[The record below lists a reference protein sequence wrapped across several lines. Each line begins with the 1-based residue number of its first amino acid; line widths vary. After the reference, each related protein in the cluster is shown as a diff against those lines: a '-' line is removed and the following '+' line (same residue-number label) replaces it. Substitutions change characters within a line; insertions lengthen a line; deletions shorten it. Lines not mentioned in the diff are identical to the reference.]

1 MARRLPPL
9 NALRAYEAAARHHSF
24 TRAADELHVTQAA
37 ISHQVRQLEEWLG
50 RKLFERQGH
59 ALTSTAAG
67 KAYAPEL
74 SRLLDALAGAT
85 ERVAGT
91 DHSLAGPLRITAL
104 PSFVARWLVPR
115 LVRFRSL
122 YPGID
127 LHVTSEVGLHDF
139 ARGDG
144 RDFDLAIRL
153 GLGRWPGLQADLI
166 SRERL
171 SPVCSPTLLV
181 HGAPPLATVAD
192 LQAHTLLHDQ
202 PGDLW
207 PRWLALAGATRSE
220 AEAIARAGPG
230 FSDSALVLQAAA
242 EGQGVALGRLF
253 LASSDI
259 AAGRL
264 VKPFALDLPNDYS
277 YWLAYPPAAAGQP
290 RLGAFRDWLLAE
302 TSAWRNT

>member
-24 TRAADELHVTQAA
+24 TRAAEELHVTQAA
-37 ISHQVRQLEEWLG
+37 ISHQVRLLEEWLG
-50 RKLFERQGH
+50 CRLFERHGH

-67 KAYAPEL
+67 KAYSPEL

-85 ERVAGT
+85 ERVAGH
-91 DHSLAGPLRITAL
+91 DHSLLGPLRVTAL
-104 PSFVARWLVPR
+104 PSFATRWLVPR
-115 LVRFRSL
+115 LARFRSL
-122 YPGID
+122 HPGID
-127 LHVTSEVGLHDF
+127 LQVTSDLALHDF
-139 ARGDG
+139 ARDEG
-144 RDFDLAIRL
+144 FDIAIRL
-153 GLGRWPGLQADLI
+153 GLGRWPGLQADLV

-171 SPVCSPTLLV
+171 SPVCSPALLSAQ
-181 HGAPPLATVAD
+181 GPLRTVAD
-192 LQAHTLLHDQ
+192 LRALTLLHDQ

-207 PRWLALAGATRSE
+207 PRWLALAGASRSE
-220 AEAIARAGPG
+220 VDAIARAGPG

-242 EGQGVALGRLF
+242 EGQGVALGRMF
-253 LASSDI
+253 LASADI
-259 AAGRL
+259 TAGRL

-290 RLGAFRDWLLAE
+290 RLAAFRDWVLAE